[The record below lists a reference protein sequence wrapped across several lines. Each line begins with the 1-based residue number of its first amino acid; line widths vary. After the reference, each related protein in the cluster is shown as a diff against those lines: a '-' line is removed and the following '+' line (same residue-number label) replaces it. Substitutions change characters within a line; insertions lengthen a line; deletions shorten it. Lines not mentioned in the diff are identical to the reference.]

1 MSQPVFAPG
10 ENVFGTP
17 LTFQVD
23 HAPVAEQRRGNHDWQ
38 DELTLTDCV
47 VIESAPATGAV
58 ATQGGLLYVPRGTA
72 VVDNMRFFHKGV
84 WYGVRGP
91 ARYDYDHVLTREN
104 FGYVEFT
111 IVKGG

>member
-10 ENVFGTP
+10 VNVFGPT
-17 LTFQVD
+17 LAFQTD
-23 HAPVAEQRRGNHDWQ
+23 HADVAAQRRGNHDWQ
-38 DELTLTDCV
+38 LALTVENCV
-47 VIESAPATGAV
+47 VLEDASAVPNAA
-58 ATQGGLLYVPRGTA
+58 GLLYVPRGVA
-72 VVDNMRFFHKGV
+72 VVDNMRFFHNGV

-91 ARYDYDHVLTREN
+91 ARYAFDHALTREN